1 VDKYRKYIWEVYK
14 RFVEKDKVRKY
25 FEGIGVGFISKVVRT
40 GGELLNVW
48 LLVRLLGTKGY
59 GAFAVAWTMAK
70 MLSLV
75 TCAGLHKG
83 ITYRI
88 PRLVTQGKNESATD
102 YLNASIGWAI
112 LVNLLAGPILYYASS
127 KIDVF
132 FSKRI
137 EYWYTGFI
145 LVLPALSLRRI
156 LSQWLVAI
164 ERIKKKYIF
173 YNIYPIC
180 FKSTSLALILFTL
193 ANSPRYVYSAVILSY
208 LAPVAFHLTSLA
220 SLRKVFNL
228 GVISYS
234 DWVYNVSMMLNDVV
248 KRYIWEIDLLFVSY
262 FIGDEASG
270 GYKIGAKLAKFANLV
285 DLLTT
290 PVFLP
295 KIGHFIEEGYLDK
308 LIKEYNTLRFYSFG
322 FGLVYLAIIVVFGKY
337 VLSVFGPYSNFDNVL
352 IILSMGYIISMSFGN
367 IGNIL
372 VMRGN
377 SSWVVSIN
385 VIGFI
390 FICMLNYLMIP
401 VLGTAGAS
409 IATLLSLLVQNSF
422 FSLANYYLINH
433 SFVGV
438 GEVVVISAFSSAYI
452 LSLMRGEV
460 PMLVVVMLAC
470 GPLIYMLYKWCRVLR
485 MLRYVAQLLDVW

>member
-1 VDKYRKYIWEVYK
+1 
-14 RFVEKDKVRKY
+14 
-25 FEGIGVGFISKVVRT
+25 
-40 GGELLNVW
+40 
-48 LLVRLLGTKGY
+48 
-59 GAFAVAWTMAK
+59 
-70 MLSLV
+70 
-75 TCAGLHKG
+75 
-83 ITYRI
+83 
-88 PRLVTQGKNESATD
+88 
-102 YLNASIGWAI
+102 
-112 LVNLLAGPILYYASS
+112 
-127 KIDVF
+127 
-132 FSKRI
+132 
-137 EYWYTGFI
+137 
-145 LVLPALSLRRI
+145 
-156 LSQWLVAI
+156 
-164 ERIKKKYIF
+164 
-173 YNIYPIC
+173 
-180 FKSTSLALILFTL
+180 
-193 ANSPRYVYSAVILSY
+193 
-208 LAPVAFHLTSLA
+208 
-220 SLRKVFNL
+220 
-228 GVISYS
+228 
-234 DWVYNVSMMLNDVV
+234 MMLNDVV

-401 VLGTAGAS
+401 VLGTVGAS